1 MKTRNSTL
9 KNLTRQFR
17 NTKKSTKAAGT
28 KQRTSFTPGME
39 SLETRAL
46 LTTMPGLTIEPTA
59 DATTQVANDI
69 ENQDNLVNDLRVT
82 SAIDKSSTKIA
93 ESVCKG
99 KVFPQVERNVP
110 NQHSPLTNDLRV
122 TSATDEDHKDW
133 FSTSDGIMSGTDTGA
148 LEEIANS
155 QKNDAAY
162 IKFDGI
168 MAGTDTSDMEA
179 IAKGQRN
186 DAAYIK
192 FDGIMQAPGRTM
204 PAHHAAV
211 DQLFTQ
217 EGLKDFFNP
226 ATSR

>member
-1 MKTRNSTL
+1 MKTRASTL
-9 KNLTRQFR
+9 KNLARQIR
-17 NTKKSTKAAGT
+17 NTRKSAKAAGT
-28 KQRTSFTPGME
+28 KQRTSFTPAME
-39 SLETRAL
+39 GLETRAL

-59 DATTQVANDI
+59 DAAAQVA
-69 ENQDNLVNDLRVT
+69 
-82 SAIDKSSTKIA
+82 K
-93 ESVCKG
+93 
-99 KVFPQVERNVP
+99 
-110 NQHSPLTNDLRV
+110 
-122 TSATDEDHKDW
+122 
-133 FSTSDGIMSGTDTGA
+133 
-148 LEEIANS
+148 S
-155 QKNDAAY
+155 QKNEAAY

-192 FDGIMQAPGRTM
+192 FDGIMQAPGRPL

-226 ATSR
+226 ATFR

>member
-1 MKTRNSTL
+1 MKTRVSTL
-9 KNLTRQFR
+9 KNLARQFR
-17 NTKKSTKAAGT
+17 NTRKSAKAAGT
-28 KQRTSFTPGME
+28 KQRTSFTPAME
-39 SLETRAL
+39 GLETRAL

-59 DATTQVANDI
+59 DAAAQVA
-69 ENQDNLVNDLRVT
+69 
-82 SAIDKSSTKIA
+82 KSQKNEAAYI
-93 ESVCKG
+93 K
-99 KVFPQVERNVP
+99 F
-110 NQHSPLTNDLRV
+110 
-122 TSATDEDHKDW
+122 
-133 FSTSDGIMSGTDTGA
+133 DGIMTGTDTSDMEA
-148 LEEIANS
+148 IAKG
-155 QKNDAAY
+155 QRNDAAY

-192 FDGIMQAPGRTM
+192 FDGIMQAPGRPL

-226 ATSR
+226 ATFR